1 MRQKLVPQE
10 TPWKGRML
18 DTHTTLLFFF
28 PGKKPQ
34 LGAYSWLQQAVLI
47 SISDITSSLALP
59 QATDSLLL
67 SVAPRHP
74 MYVSSHESSESG
86 ETETS
91 SLGSPPKSWNF
102 EHTFHSFLYLSQ
114 EQLYVG
120 FFLPEMSWLGGG
132 ANIVEM
138 KWISY
143 LFQCSCSWLWDCL
156 GVLWLPN
163 WFLGSHKYFLS
174 VYCCLVNVSVGE
186 WGLGFPIPLSWWC
199 HSSISLK

>member
-18 DTHTTLLFFF
+18 DTHTTLLFSF

-47 SISDITSSLALP
+47 SIGDITSSLALP

-91 SLGSPPKSWNF
+91 SLGSPPKAETLNIHFILFSTCHKRSCMLGF
-102 EHTFHSFLYLSQ
+102 SSQ
-114 EQLYVG
+114 RCV
-120 FFLPEMSWLGGG
+120 
-132 ANIVEM
+132 
-138 KWISY
+138 
-143 LFQCSCSWLWDCL
+143 
-156 GVLWLPN
+156 
-163 WFLGSHKYFLS
+163 
-174 VYCCLVNVSVGE
+174 
-186 WGLGFPIPLSWWC
+186 GLGEGLTL
-199 HSSISLK
+199 LKWNEFLTYFNAAALGFEIAWGYCDFLTDF